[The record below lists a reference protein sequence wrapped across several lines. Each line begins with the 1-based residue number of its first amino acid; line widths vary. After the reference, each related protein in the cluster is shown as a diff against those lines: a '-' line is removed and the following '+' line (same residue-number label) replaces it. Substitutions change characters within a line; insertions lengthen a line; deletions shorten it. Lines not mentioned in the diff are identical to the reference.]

1 MNISEMKQALA
12 GVAAVTFRLPDGTY
26 LPAHF
31 NVTEVGLVTNHF
43 IDCGG
48 VERRETV
55 ANFQLWE
62 AGDYDHRL
70 APQKFLHILQLSA
83 RILGREDLPIE
94 VEYQQATIGKFG
106 LEFDG
111 TDFVLTAKHTACLAQ
126 EDSGAVCPAPAA
138 NSRLHARRRVLLNRR
153 SPNFQLAGTA
163 EKIVGR
169 CRALRD
175 WVEACAHDFARPPL
189 QT

>member
-1 MNISEMKQALA
+1 MKISEMKHALA
-12 GVAAVTFRLPDGTY
+12 GLEAVSFRLPDGTQ

-31 NVTEVGLVTNHF
+31 HVTEVGLVSKHF

-70 APQKFLHILQLSA
+70 APQKFLHILQLSEK
-83 RILGREDLPIE
+83 ILGPDDLDIE

-106 LEFDG
+106 LHFDG
-111 TDFVLTAKHTACLAQ
+111 TDFQLTTKQTACLAQ
-126 EDSGAVCPAPAA
+126 DACGIPAA
-138 NSRLHARRRVLLNRR
+138 EPFAL
-153 SPNFQLAGTA
+153 PQLQMAGA
-163 EKIVGR
+163 
-169 CRALRD
+169 
-175 WVEACAHDFARPPL
+175 ACTPGGGCC
-189 QT
+189 